1 MSLRDRYVGKII
13 ELVEFDFSPIGGTVL
28 RITNNAGGINW
39 NGFTWQANPVD
50 IADMSAAISGSAAVT
65 AINVSNLT
73 GLFTQNLVSTLDLVG
88 AKITRYYI
96 EASSI
101 GTNDNP
107 LIAPEVFTVTNISR
121 TRSQISFEASTRLG
135 SWNIEL
141 PSKKMLIKD
150 YPALGRVY

>member
-1 MSLRDRYVGKII
+1 MSLHDRYIGKII
-13 ELVEFDFSPIGGTVL
+13 ELVEFDFSPLGGTVV
-28 RITNNAGGINW
+28 RITNNAGGVVW
-39 NGFTWQANPVD
+39 GGFTWQANPVE
-50 IADMSAAISGSAAVT
+50 IADMSAAISGSASVT
-65 AINVSNLT
+65 AVSVSNLS
-73 GLFTQNLVSTLDLVG
+73 GIFTQNLVSTLDMVG

-107 LIAPEVFTVTNISR
+107 LISPEVFTVTNISR
-121 TRSQISFEASTRLG
+121 GRSEINFEASTRLG
-135 SWNIEL
+135 SWDIEL